1 MTHLDKLID
10 RTETHY
16 KLNQSTISSTNDL
29 DEDITSTKDTTT
41 HHFDIQKALAIIEPV
56 PLFNKTKQDIKATL
70 QRIDNKIVK

>member
-1 MTHLDKLID
+1 MNDSLDKLID

-41 HHFDIQKALAIIEPV
+41 HHFDIQKAGYH
-56 PLFNKTKQDIKATL
+56 
-70 QRIDNKIVK
+70 